1 MAGRLEGKRVVVTGA
16 AQGIGLAIAEVFLA
30 QGASLFLID
39 RDGDLLAAE
48 VARLRAAGGTLGH
61 AAADIADAGAIE
73 QAISVAAEAI
83 GRPNALVNNAGV
95 NVFSEPLAL
104 SDADWQRC
112 FDINLKGA
120 WNCSRAVLPGMIADG
135 GGVILNIAS
144 THAFTII
151 PHTFPYPVAK
161 HALLGMTKALGLEYA
176 GQGIRVNALAPGYVR
191 TQKVVDYWNSFPDP
205 AAAEAETM
213 KLHPG
218 GRIATPEEIARA
230 ALFLISDECPFI
242 NATCLTADGGV
253 SVLHH
258 PA

>member
-1 MAGRLEGKRVVVTGA
+1 MAGRLDGKRIVVTGA
-16 AQGIGLAIAEVFLA
+16 AQGIGLAIAECFLTE
-30 QGASLFLID
+30 GASLFLID

-48 VARLRAAGGTLGH
+48 AGRLRAAGGKVGH
-61 AAADIADAGAIE
+61 AAADITDADAIAR
-73 QAISVAAEAI
+73 AVAAATAEI

-95 NVFSEPLAL
+95 NVFFEPLKL

-120 WNCSRAVLPGMIADG
+120 WNCSKAVLPGMIEEG

-176 GQGIRVNALAPGYVR
+176 GQGVRVNALAPGYVR
-191 TQKVVDYWNSFPDP
+191 TQKAVEYWNSFPDP
-205 AAAEAETM
+205 VAAEAETM

-218 GRIATPEEIARA
+218 GRIAAPEEIASA
-230 ALFLISDECPFI
+230 ALFMVSDECPFM
-242 NATCLTADGGV
+242 NATCLTVDGGM

-258 PA
+258 P